1 MGSLWGQGQ
10 GVSGRGRI
18 RTSDLTGYVEDRVCR
33 RILLDALDGL
43 ACRDDEQ
50 FAAFR
55 LALYFVHHGQLAV
68 RPAPDHKA
76 LAFPRDLFF
85 DGQRR
90 VAKLLTESLR
100 RLLLALANFPTVDDE
115 VVLVGGFVN
124 AKRAK
129 TKVSEVHGG
138 LFRLGKDLGAF
149 L

>member
-33 RILLDALDGL
+33 RILLDELDGL

-50 FAAFR
+50 HYLAAFR

-85 DGQRR
+85 DGERR
-90 VAKLLTESLR
+90 VAKLFAESFR
-100 RLLLALANFPTVDDE
+100 PVLLGVANLPVCDDE
-115 VVLVGGFVN
+115 V
-124 AKRAK
+124 
-129 TKVSEVHGG
+129 
-138 LFRLGKDLGAF
+138 
-149 L
+149 